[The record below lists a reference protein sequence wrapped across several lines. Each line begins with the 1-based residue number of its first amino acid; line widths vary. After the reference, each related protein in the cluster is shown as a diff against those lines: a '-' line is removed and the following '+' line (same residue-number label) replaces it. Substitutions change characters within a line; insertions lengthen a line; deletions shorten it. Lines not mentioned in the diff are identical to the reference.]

1 MSKKHYSEVYDI
13 PLFNWEKCIEGR
25 YEFMR
30 IERIT
35 KYDESDIKAFLELF
49 DKYLKH
55 RGLTKD
61 QLAYLDKQKVYL
73 EFAVKFLETGN
84 QMYLTQM
91 AITEIEMNELNPTKY
106 KGVSIGATVVTLS
119 KWMGA
124 WIDKKKVTLE
134 DYLVMLDEFE
144 NEHKVKK

>member
-1 MSKKHYSEVYDI
+1 MSKKHYSEIYDI

-30 IERIT
+30 VERIR

-55 RGLTKD
+55 RGLTKN
-61 QLAYLDKQKVYL
+61 QLEYLEKQKIYI
-73 EFAVKFLETGN
+73 EFAVKFLETGS
-84 QMYLTQM
+84 QAYLTQM
-91 AITEIEMNELNPTKY
+91 AITEIEMNDLNPTKY

-119 KWMGA
+119 KWMST

-144 NEHKVKK
+144 KEHKVKK

>member
-30 IERIT
+30 IERIR

-49 DKYLKH
+49 DKYLKY
-55 RGLTKD
+55 RGLTNH
-61 QLAYLDKQKVYL
+61 QLAYLEKQKVYI
-73 EFAVKFLETGN
+73 EFAVKFIETGN
-84 QMYLTQM
+84 QAYLTQM
-91 AITEIEMNELNPTKY
+91 TITEIEMNDLNPTRH

-119 KWMGA
+119 KWLGS

-144 NEHKVKK
+144 NEHKSKK